1 MKPIVTPIKKGTN
14 TSKIAA
20 LGSMILAG
28 AIAISA
34 TGCTVDIKS
43 ADGTPLGSV
52 VVNGDQAE
60 AIVNGINVNPANAD
74 IVNNPAEVTLP
85 DDDFETEPTETEE
98 DKLPATTG
106 YTGENDNDDGSSN
119 KPTPT
124 TVPVYYGE
132 NDAGPDATYPDMGT
146 AIRDLKEG
154 TVLNFKEEG
163 SSSRYSLN
171 AQGINLTL
179 SASKGMIE
187 VVSTHNG
194 QKVYSYG
201 EIKNDNLSVC
211 SAALFKKN
219 GKAYLY
225 VSAMHGGDICET
237 NVYQITDTT
246 FNYIGCYDFIYIGEM
261 TTPDR
266 FSCYEHHGR
275 NYLFFIHRYYKVT
288 DNGMPAPADDI
299 CYLYNSSPA
308 KLKFDTSGWIIKDG
322 KVTEQQRV
330 LKKDDVF
337 DFIKTDLENYIDVKS
352 QTGTEYR
359 IYCKSS
365 FTPEKEKAN
374 GIFFL
379 FEADRDYDEIGR
391 ANASALKNGMVFSF
405 DIYETCQE
413 LDCVGGKYKFY
424 PNASDEHIDIEYNGV
439 TFTLPVKHDSLG
451 VRLGASWLL
460 KTNGKAY
467 LYITSLLTGDNCA
480 INVYE
485 VTDNSVKY
493 VGSHEGL
500 RVYGKLKD
508 PAKFYCH
515 EYDGMNGI
523 VSIQRN
529 YKVSANGMPVIAD
542 YMCYVE
548 VPSGVKPKASKDIT
562 GYVVK
567 DGKATS
573 EKFTIKMDDYI
584 KPIEFNE
591 VSYIDIKD
599 EASGKVIR
607 VDFEPLLN
615 EYYDQKSN
623 GWVYKAVL
631 SLIKL

>member
-1 MKPIVTPIKKGTN
+1 MKPIVKPIKKGTN
-14 TSKIAA
+14 ATKISA
-20 LGSMILAG
+20 LGSIILTG
-28 AIAISA
+28 AIAVSA
-34 TGCTVDIKS
+34 AGCTVDIKS

-74 IVNNPAEVTLP
+74 TVNEPTEVTLP
-85 DDDFETEPTETEE
+85 DDNFETEPTETEE

-106 YTGENDNDDGSSN
+106 YTGENDNDDGAAN
-119 KPTPT
+119 KLTPT

-146 AIRDLKEG
+146 AIQDLKEG
-154 TVLNFKEEG
+154 TVLKFKEEG
-163 SSSRYSLN
+163 GSGRFSLN
-171 AQGINLTL
+171 DKGINLTF
-179 SASKGMIE
+179 SAAKGMIE

-194 QKVYSYG
+194 KKVYSYG
-201 EIKNDNLSVC
+201 NIKNDNLGVC
-211 SAALFKKN
+211 SAVLFKKN
-219 GKAYLY
+219 GEAYMY
-225 VSAMHGGDICET
+225 VSAMHGGDICEI
-237 NVYQITDTT
+237 NIYKITDTS
-246 FNYIGCYDFIYIGEM
+246 FDFLGYYDFLFLGDM
-261 TTPDR
+261 KTPDR

-275 NYLFFIHRYYKVT
+275 NYFFFLHRDYKVGA
-288 DNGMPAPADDI
+288 NGMPEPYDNNCTITNTYD
-299 CYLYNSSPA
+299 A
-308 KLKFDTSGWIIKDG
+308 KLKFDTSGWVIENG
-322 KVTEQQRV
+322 KVTDKQRV
-330 LKKDDVF
+330 IKKGELF
-337 DFIKTDLENYIDVKS
+337 DLVKTDLENYIDVRSKS
-352 QTGTEYR
+352 GTEYR
-359 IYCKSS
+359 IYCKSA

-374 GIFFL
+374 GIFCL
-379 FEADRDYDEIGR
+379 FENTYEHVESKADVT
-391 ANASALKNGMVFSF
+391 ALKDGTVYSF

-413 LDCVGGKYKFY
+413 LDCAGGKYKFY
-424 PNASDEHIDIEYNGV
+424 PNATNEHIDIEYNGV
-439 TFTLPVKHDSLG
+439 TFTLPVKHDNLG

-467 LYITSLLTGDNCA
+467 LYITSSLMGDNCA

-485 VTDNSVKY
+485 VTDNSVNY

-500 RVYGKLKD
+500 RVYGKLND

-599 EASGKVIR
+599 EASGKIIR

-615 EYYDQKSN
+615 EFYDQKN
-623 GWVYKAVL
+623 NNWVYKAVL